1 MARGAIAKEEVIR
14 KIADAFG
21 ESFIGEVDK
30 KIYLWA
36 NDGGER
42 VQIALALTCPKTF
55 VEGGACAKTKPVSD
69 SAFDMPSAEPQRA
82 EITPEEQ
89 ENLATLIAR
98 LGL

>member
-1 MARGAIAKEEVIR
+1 MARGNLAKEEVVK
-14 KIADAFG
+14 KIKEAFG
-21 ESFIGEVDK
+21 KDFVTEVDK

-55 VEGGACAKTKPVSD
+55 VEGGVCAKASSVSD
-69 SAFDMPSAEPQRA
+69 SAFDMPSVEPQRA